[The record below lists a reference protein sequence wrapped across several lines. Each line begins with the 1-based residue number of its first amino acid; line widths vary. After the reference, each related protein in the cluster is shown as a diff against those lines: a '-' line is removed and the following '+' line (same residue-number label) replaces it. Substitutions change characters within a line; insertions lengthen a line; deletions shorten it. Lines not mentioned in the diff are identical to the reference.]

1 MSLRTKFLLAATGLA
16 IALAG
21 VFFGGPGHVFWPSV
35 VGGLLISPLWAMLE
49 SGGGEPSEPHR
60 TLFDD
65 SDHVFDNYES
75 PLDWRSSDPYH
86 ISNGG
91 SNAVEWSDL

>member
-1 MSLRTKFLLAATGLA
+1 MSLRTKCLLAATGLA

-35 VGGLLISPLWAMLE
+35 VGGLLISPLWTMLE
-49 SGGGEPSEPHR
+49 SGGGESSESHR

-65 SDHVFDNYES
+65 TSFGDEPS
-75 PLDWRSSDPYH
+75 SIWRSADPNH

-91 SNAVEWSDL
+91 PNIVEWSDS